1 MTTLERGE
9 ALIIGGGPAGLLAA
23 REMAKRG
30 LEVTVIEE
38 HPEVGEP
45 NHCAGL
51 LSVEGLKR
59 IVVDPSPN
67 YIQNKVKGGRV
78 ISPGGIII
86 ELEDT
91 RDRAYVVDRAAFDRN
106 LAEQAVDLGADI
118 RKGLRARELVLKDGK
133 VEGAR
138 GRGWEFM
145 AEITI
150 DAEGGARTLARQL
163 GLVWGGGGAL
173 QGVNVEVSGVDV
185 DPEMVEVWLGGSI
198 APGFFAWVIPLGSG
212 EARCGLACKTGDAPR
227 RLERFVERRFK
238 GGKMGPIR
246 GGALFT
252 KGPIERTYG
261 DGIILVGDAAGQTK
275 PTTGGGVILGGICA
289 IEAGRTAAE
298 ALMRGDPSSSLLR
311 RYQESWR
318 KILGREFSQMLAI
331 RRVFE
336 RLSDQQIDR
345 IFRTVKEED
354 WFLNPLL
361 SQLKEADMDMQS
373 GLIGQIL
380 REPRITKILLKS
392 LGSLAAEE
400 IMRRLNFKS
409 IPKGMGHN

>member
-9 ALIIGGGPAGLLAA
+9 ALVIGGGPAGLLAA

-38 HPEVGEP
+38 HPEIGEP

-51 LSVEGLKR
+51 LSIEGLKR
-59 IVVDPSPN
+59 IGVEPSPSFIHN
-67 YIQNKVKGGRV
+67 RVKGGRV
-78 ISPGGIII
+78 ISPGGMII
-86 ELEDT
+86 EFKDT
-91 RDRAYVVDRAAFDRN
+91 RDRAYVVDRAAFDRR
-106 LAEQAVDLGADI
+106 LAEQAMEAGVEI
-118 RKGLRARELVLKDGK
+118 KEGLRARELILKGGK

-145 AEITI
+145 AGVTI

-163 GLVWGGGGAL
+163 GLVRAGDGAL
-173 QGVNVEVSGVDV
+173 TGVNVEVSGVDV

-238 GGKMGPIR
+238 GGRMGPIR
-246 GGALFT
+246 GGNLFI
-252 KGPIERTYG
+252 KGPIKRTYG

-311 RYQESWR
+311 GYQESWR
-318 KILGREFSQMLAI
+318 KILGREFSQMLAT
-331 RRVFE
+331 RRAFE

-345 IFRTVKEED
+345 IFRTVKEEGWIMD
-354 WFLNPLL
+354 ILL

-373 GLIGQIL
+373 GFIGQIL

-392 LGSLAAEE
+392 LGSLVAEE
-400 IMRRLNFKS
+400 IMRRLNFK
-409 IPKGMGHN
+409 INLKGDES